1 MKKILVTGGTGFL
14 GSYLLYYLTNN
25 NEKPIAIKKER
36 TARLKQLKIFLSV
49 KVILI

>member
-1 MKKILVTGGTGFL
+1 MAKILVTGGTGFL

-25 NEKPIAIKKER
+25 NEKPIAIKRKI
-36 TARLKQLKIFLSV
+36 ALLKQLKIFLSV